1 MHIGGF
7 FGGGETCRR
16 LRPNLR
22 DDDLIGVV
30 CSLDI
35 WSFKNS
41 TGDSNMRAKLK
52 HTDPS
57 LFHSLY
63 RETEDLGL
71 TCLRLQL
78 HVV

>member
-1 MHIGGF
+1 MQA
-7 FGGGETCRR
+7 R
-16 LRPNLR
+16 
-22 DDDLIGVV
+22 
-30 CSLDI
+30 
-35 WSFKNS
+35 
-41 TGDSNMRAKLK
+41 LK